1 MNFAKFRTL
10 DDLVKFVANS
20 QIPFI
25 FTTNVQGKY
34 LYFIHI
40 VLIESLVYYVETEAP
55 VKERYA
61 VYNRFKDQVTFSDK
75 LEVDPQKV
83 TLPIL
88 TIESASVFSNLPA

>member
-1 MNFAKFRTL
+1 LNFAKFKTF
-10 DDLVKFVANS
+10 DDLVRFVANS

-25 FTTNVQGKY
+25 FTTSVQGKY
-34 LYFIHI
+34 LYFVHI

-55 VKERYA
+55 IKERYV

-75 LEVDPQKV
+75 LEIDPQKV

-88 TIESASVFSNLPA
+88 GVESASVFSDLPS